1 MVDMKPF
8 SLIQLYFVLASLT
21 GLILMIIGSVSIIKI
36 GADKLIGVQPY
47 PEFTAPY
54 PATAPE
60 FSKEA
65 IETATES
72 QKLALADWEKNYTQW
87 QEAQKNY
94 NQEEQRI
101 KRDLAQALSMIAV
114 GIPVFWIH
122 APRIFKEKQ

>member
-1 MVDMKPF
+1 MKTF

-21 GLILMIIGSVSIIKI
+21 GLILLIIGSVSIIKI

-47 PEFTAPY
+47 PEFSAPY
-54 PATAPE
+54 PPVLSE
-60 FSKEA
+60 FSKET
-65 IETATES
+65 IQTATES
-72 QKLALADWEKNYTQW
+72 QKLALADWEKNYIQW

-94 NQEEQRI
+94 NQAEQSI

-122 APRIFKEKQ
+122 VPRIFKEKE

>member
-1 MVDMKPF
+1 MKPF

-47 PEFTAPY
+47 PEFSTPY
-54 PATAPE
+54 PPTLQE
-60 FSKEA
+60 YQGKTTEA
-65 IETATES
+65 VTES
-72 QKLALADWEKNYTQW
+72 QKVALADWEKNYSEW
-87 QEAQKNY
+87 QVAQKDY

>member
-1 MVDMKPF
+1 MKPF

-54 PATAPE
+54 PPTVSE
-60 FSKEA
+60 SSKDA
-65 IETATES
+65 IKETATES
-72 QKLALADWEKNYTQW
+72 QKADLAEWEQNYTQW

-122 APRIFKEKQ
+122 APRIFKGKE